1 MAKDNVKLIKLII
14 PSGIANQGPP
24 IGPALG
30 QVGANSKQ
38 FVDEFNARTKDM
50 EKGLPV
56 PVVIS
61 VTEDRKFTFVIKSP
75 PASVLLK
82 KAANLKSGSAM
93 PHKDKVATITM
104 EQVKEIAKMKQEDLS
119 AATLEAAVKT
129 NIGSAKSMGIEVE
142 GELNE

>member
-1 MAKDNVKLIKLII
+1 KQIKLII

-38 FVDEFNARTKDM
+38 FVDEFNSRTQDM

-61 VTEDRKFTFVIKSP
+61 VTEDRKFTFIVKSP

-82 KAANLKSGSAM
+82 KKANIKSGSAT
-93 PHKDKVATITM
+93 PNKEKVATIAM
-104 EQVKEIAKMKQEDLS
+104 DKVKEIAEMKINDLS
-119 AATLEAAVKT
+119 AGNIDAAMKT
-129 NIGSAKSMGIEVE
+129 IIGTAKSMGIDVE
-142 GELNE
+142 GDAE

>member
-1 MAKDNVKLIKLII
+1 MPKPNVKQIKLII

-38 FVDEFNARTKDM
+38 FVDEFNSRTQDM

-61 VTEDRKFTFVIKSP
+61 VTEDRKFTFIVKSP

-82 KAANLKSGSAM
+82 KKANIKSGSAT
-93 PHKDKVATITM
+93 PNKEKVATIAM
-104 EQVKEIAKMKQEDLS
+104 DKVKEIAEMKINDLS
-119 AATLEAAVKT
+119 AGDIDAAMKT
-129 NIGSAKSMGIEVE
+129 IIGTAKSMGIDVE
-142 GELNE
+142 GDAE

>member
-1 MAKDNVKLIKLII
+1 MPKPNVKQIKLII

-38 FVDEFNARTKDM
+38 FVDEFNARTQDM

-61 VTEDRKFTFVIKSP
+61 VTEDRKFTFVVKSP
-75 PASVLLK
+75 PAAVLLK
-82 KAANLKSGSAM
+82 KKANIKSGSATPNKEKVGTIAM
-93 PHKDKVATITM
+93 DK
-104 EQVKEIAKMKQEDLS
+104 VKEIAEIKINDLS
-119 AATLEAAVKT
+119 AGNLDAAMKT
-129 NIGSAKSMGIEVE
+129 IIGTAKSMGIDVE
-142 GELNE
+142 GDTK

>member
-1 MAKDNVKLIKLII
+1 MPKPNVKQIKLII

-38 FVDEFNARTKDM
+38 FVDEFNARTQDL

-61 VTEDRKFTFVIKSP
+61 VTEDRKFTFVVKSP
-75 PASVLLK
+75 PAAVLLK
-82 KAANLKSGSAM
+82 KKANIKSGSAV
-93 PHKDKVATITM
+93 PNKEKVGSVSMDNI
-104 EQVKEIAKMKQEDLS
+104 KEIAEMKVKDLS
-119 AATLEAAVKT
+119 ASDLNAAIKT
-129 NIGSAKSMGIEVE
+129 IIGTAKSMGIEVE
-142 GELNE
+142 GDS

>member
-1 MAKDNVKLIKLII
+1 MPKPNVKQIKLII

-38 FVDEFNARTKDM
+38 FVDEFNARTQDM

-61 VTEDRKFTFVIKSP
+61 VTEDRKFTFVVKSP
-75 PASVLLK
+75 PAAVLLK
-82 KAANLKSGSAM
+82 KKANIKSGSATPNKEKVGTIAM
-93 PHKDKVATITM
+93 DK
-104 EQVKEIAKMKQEDLS
+104 VKEIAEMKINDLS
-119 AATLEAAVKT
+119 AGNLDAAMKT
-129 NIGSAKSMGIEVE
+129 IIGTAKSMGIDVE
-142 GELNE
+142 GDTK

>member
-1 MAKDNVKLIKLII
+1 MPKPNVKQIKLII

-38 FVDEFNARTKDM
+38 FVDEFNSRTQDM

-61 VTEDRKFTFVIKSP
+61 VTEDRKFTFIVKSP

-82 KAANLKSGSAM
+82 KKANIKSGSAT
-93 PHKDKVATITM
+93 PNKEKVATIAM
-104 EQVKEIAKMKQEDLS
+104 DKVKEIAEMKINDLS
-119 AATLEAAVKT
+119 AGNIDAAMKT
-129 NIGSAKSMGIEVE
+129 IIGTAKSMGIDVE
-142 GELNE
+142 GDAE

>member
-1 MAKDNVKLIKLII
+1 MPKPNVKQIKLII

-38 FVDEFNARTKDM
+38 FVDEFNSRTQDM

-61 VTEDRKFTFVIKSP
+61 VTEDRKFTFIVKSP

-82 KAANLKSGSAM
+82 KKANIKSGSAT
-93 PHKDKVATITM
+93 PNKEKVATIAM
-104 EQVKEIAKMKQEDLS
+104 DKVKEIAEMKINDLS
-119 AATLEAAVKT
+119 AGDINAAMKT
-129 NIGSAKSMGIEVE
+129 IIGTAKSMGIDVE
-142 GELNE
+142 GDAE

>member
-1 MAKDNVKLIKLII
+1 MPKPNVKQIKLII

-38 FVDEFNARTKDM
+38 FVDEFNSRTQDM

-61 VTEDRKFTFVIKSP
+61 VTEDRKFTFIVKSP

-82 KAANLKSGSAM
+82 KKANVKSGSAT
-93 PHKDKVATITM
+93 PNKEKVATIAM
-104 EQVKEIAKMKQEDLS
+104 DKVKEIAEMKINDLS
-119 AATLEAAVKT
+119 AGDINAAMKT
-129 NIGSAKSMGIEVE
+129 IIGTAKSMGIDVE
-142 GELNE
+142 GDAE

>member
-1 MAKDNVKLIKLII
+1 MPKPNVKQIKLII

-30 QVGANSKQ
+30 QRGANSKQ
-38 FVDEFNARTKDM
+38 FVDEFNSRTQDM

-61 VTEDRKFTFVIKSP
+61 VTEDRKFTFIVKSP

-82 KAANLKSGSAM
+82 KKANIKSGSAT
-93 PHKDKVATITM
+93 PNKEKVATIAM
-104 EQVKEIAKMKQEDLS
+104 DKVKEIAEMKINDLS
-119 AATLEAAVKT
+119 AGNIDAAMKT
-129 NIGSAKSMGIEVE
+129 IIGTAKSMGIDVE
-142 GELNE
+142 GDAE